1 LKNDSFSLGVIKRI
15 LAVLYDESSIRKT
28 ALASKTGLNYAAL
41 MRYLDLLKTLQ
52 WVEFTSSE
60 FNLVTLTW
68 LGRKFKQ
75 TMVDGDTS
83 SGIAIKELERFLE
96 SSETK
101 SKVLQAAASNT
112 ARAQKILLV
121 DDEQDALFTYK
132 LVLSGHGFVIDA
144 FSNSTAALNHFRK
157 TPGYYDLVITD
168 IRMKPLNGLQLY
180 QKIKMASPDTKVMF
194 ISALDAADELISM
207 FPGIRVDN
215 VIRKPVENQK
225 LIKAVT
231 KMLCN

>member
-1 LKNDSFSLGVIKRI
+1 M
-15 LAVLYDESSIRKT
+15 LYDESSIRKT

-41 MRYLDLLKTLQ
+41 IRYLDLLKTLQ

-75 TMVDGDTS
+75 TIVDGDTS
-83 SGIAIKELERFLE
+83 SGIAIKELEQFLE

-101 SKVLQAAASNT
+101 SKIPQAAASNT
-112 ARAQKILLV
+112 ARTQKILLV

-132 LVLSGHGFVIDA
+132 LVLSGQGFVIDA
-144 FSNSTAALNHFRK
+144 FSNSTTALNHFRK
-157 TPGYYDLVITD
+157 TPAGYYDLVITD
-168 IRMKPLNGLQLY
+168 IRMKPINGLQLY

-207 FPGIRVDN
+207 FPGIRVDD